1 MHILENKHL
10 QIKVKNHGA
19 ELTSIRKKETNTEY
33 LWQADLT
40 HWGRHAPVLFPIVG
54 RLKGDAYTVAGK
66 KYSMKQH
73 GLARNLDFSL
83 LKQDPYSITFE
94 LSSDKTTLK
103 QYPFLFRLQIQYAL
117 KENDLIVFYRII
129 NPTKEVLY
137 FSIGGHP
144 AFNCP
149 LMKGE
154 KRSDYQLVFD
164 KKETAATQRLTAGIR
179 NGIQVPILKGK
190 KKLPITDN
198 LFVEDALVFQN
209 LHSDKVSLQKGK
221 EKILSFDFKSF
232 PYLGIWSK
240 NEDSPFVCIEPW
252 YGVADK
258 QEHNQELKD
267 KEGILRLE
275 GKSSFDCYYVI
286 TIH

>member
-1 MHILENKHL
+1 MHILENKDL
-10 QIKVKNHGA
+10 KIAIKNEGA
-19 ELTSIRKKETNTEY
+19 ELTSIQKKETNTEY
-33 LWQADLT
+33 LWQADPA

-54 RLKGDAYTVAGK
+54 RLKEDTYKIGK
-66 KYSMKQH
+66 KKFSMKQH
-73 GLARNLDFSL
+73 GLARNSTFSL

-94 LSSDKTTLK
+94 LNSDKASLK
-103 QYPFLFRLQIQYAL
+103 QYPFPFSLHIQYAL
-117 KENDLIVFYRII
+117 KENDLIVFYRVI
-129 NPTKEVLY
+129 NPAKEALY

-149 LMKGE
+149 LKKGE

-164 KKETAATQRLTAGIR
+164 KKETAATQRLAAGIR
-179 NGIQVPILKGK
+179 NGIQVPVLKNK
-190 KKLPITDN
+190 KNLQITDD
-198 LFVEDALVFQN
+198 LFAEDALVFQN
-209 LHSDKVSLQKGK
+209 LQSDKVSLQKGK
-221 EKILSFDFKSF
+221 EKILSFDFKGF

-258 QEHNQELKD
+258 QEHNQALKD
-267 KEGILRLE
+267 KEGVIHLA
-275 GKSSFDCYYVI
+275 GNSSFDCYYVI